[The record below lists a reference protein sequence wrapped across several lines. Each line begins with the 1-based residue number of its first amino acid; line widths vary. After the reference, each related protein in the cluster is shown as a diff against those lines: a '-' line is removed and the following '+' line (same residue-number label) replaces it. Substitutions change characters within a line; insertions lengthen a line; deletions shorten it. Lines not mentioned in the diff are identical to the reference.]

1 MAHVY
6 LAITPRLLLAR
17 YLRHYHDSHDHEEK
31 QGYRRPLEVLI
42 ILQEP
47 GEMCYLPWFAVYVGD
62 EMIERIN
69 ATDVCLVQYRES
81 V

>member
-1 MAHVY
+1 MKVGEPQG
-6 LAITPRLLLAR
+6 ITRIVA
-17 YLRHYHDSHDHEEK
+17 Y
-31 QGYRRPLEVLI
+31 G
-42 ILQEP
+42 EP